1 MRQQRHAYNQRDMEP
16 PAAARNF
23 DAVSRFP
30 HGESRAGRVPP
41 TPDARCAPAN
51 GADTHRCC
59 RLPPQEG
66 WHPLARSPD
75 WLQPM
80 GYLPLVPLSRMI
92 AREKNKDGRHVGLD
106 FYDLLIEAFKN
117 ARMSFNSRLSS
128 TRLAI

>member
-1 MRQQRHAYNQRDMEP
+1 
-16 PAAARNF
+16 
-23 DAVSRFP
+23 
-30 HGESRAGRVPP
+30 
-41 TPDARCAPAN
+41 
-51 GADTHRCC
+51 
-59 RLPPQEG
+59 
-66 WHPLARSPD
+66 
-75 WLQPM
+75 M